1 MTRSVPN
8 NPLTL
13 GAISSRRGHI
23 PMRVQRRSL
32 GTIMVYTSLKKTLDY
47 LLCSAELFCISTPY
61 HLATWFT
68 SILLLNRKY
77 SNI

>member
-47 LLCSAELFCISTPY
+47 LLCGTILHSRNPARKTIPII
-61 HLATWFT
+61 FT
-68 SILLLNRKY
+68 N
-77 SNI
+77 